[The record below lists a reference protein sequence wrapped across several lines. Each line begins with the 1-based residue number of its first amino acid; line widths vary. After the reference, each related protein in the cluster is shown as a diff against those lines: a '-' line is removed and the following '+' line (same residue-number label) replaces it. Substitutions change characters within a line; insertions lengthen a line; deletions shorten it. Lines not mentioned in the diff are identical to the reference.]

1 MDHND
6 NAVALLINR
15 YKTSLNAPVL
25 VTFITPEIS
34 QNVTIQ
40 VGWVIFAPFKVSP
53 SCVWTQS
60 GVDSNTTVTE
70 AEKEHTTVT
79 ADEKEHDY
87 GTKHL
92 RSSYLSRHESN
103 CSLCTF

>member
-25 VTFITPEIS
+25 VAFITPEIS

-70 AEKEHTTVT
+70 AEKEHYCYRRPKRARLWYEAFAVVLFV
-79 ADEKEHDY
+79 AA
-87 GTKHL
+87 
-92 RSSYLSRHESN
+92 RV
-103 CSLCTF
+103 